1 MINDF
6 IFSLSYAFLHHNTVL
21 FVVIDFSINLSRYM
35 ELVIAWIIFLIFPK
49 KTDFWKQMFLELHLR
64 IINDNS
70 KLSFYQFSIFSNC
83 DDFYLNSNDTWG
95 CCLFVFCIWYFKE
108 MKKSF
113 FFYYLKKK
121 KYCPIRTNDSNH
133 YILSVWGHMC
143 MWQTQY
149 YKQSSQTWFRTSF
162 PSLSKFFACGPPVS
176 LFSIFICLSD
186 VSKPLGSL
194 VHILC

>member
-95 CCLFVFCIWYFKE
+95 CFLFVFCIWYFKE

-121 KYCPIRTNDSNH
+121 NIVQSELMIRTTTFWVCGDICACGRHNITSSHLRHGLEHHFLLFLNFLLVDLLFLSFQS
-133 YILSVWGHMC
+133 LSVFQMY
-143 MWQTQY
+143 QN
-149 YKQSSQTWFRTSF
+149 
-162 PSLSKFFACGPPVS
+162 L
-176 LFSIFICLSD
+176 
-186 VSKPLGSL
+186 
-194 VHILC
+194 